1 MNNNEYFLIM
11 RYESKC
17 RRWDKRDRQNNKI
30 TSFCRV
36 NDNLNA
42 RKKIFKA
49 TVFLSYSANQLE
61 ELQKQK
67 QKYLIQ
73 SLVY

>member
-17 RRWDKRDRQNNKI
+17 RRWDKRDRLNNKI

>member
-1 MNNNEYFLIM
+1 M
-11 RYESKC
+11 RQ
-17 RRWDKRDRQNNKI
+17 KRLNNKI

-67 QKYLIQ
+67 YSVSSILIDKNNR
-73 SLVY
+73 LKNIKIN